1 MLPAPT
7 QGLGALRDSGP
18 SGCEE
23 DYSKSERHAS
33 LCTSSCNEDNLIQ
46 DNSIYRGVRFSGV
59 LLLRVK
65 GNRFGIKKG
74 PNLER
79 QTNKRKRSFFRHTK

>member
-7 QGLGALRDSGP
+7 QGLEALRDSGP

-33 LCTSSCNEDNLIQ
+33 LCTSL
-46 DNSIYRGVRFSGV
+46 V
-59 LLLRVK
+59 
-65 GNRFGIKKG
+65 
-74 PNLER
+74 
-79 QTNKRKRSFFRHTK
+79 TKTT